1 MKKAKIYIIE
11 AKVRCTKVKTKYR
24 SSWIELEKKLARS
37 IYVNFKPLGK
47 IRFIKD
53 EENEGVLTFWA
64 NIWNNDIDIDYGIY
78 KLKVQI
84 TEGNEAYPDPSMT
97 ILSAELLRKEPT
109 QVEVDEEVDFTAENL
124 NDVEISST
132 PPEVFIDDNYDLPY

>member
-11 AKVRCTKVKTKYR
+11 AKVRYTKVKTKYR
-24 SSWIELEKKLARS
+24 SSWIELEKKLARN
-37 IYVNFKPLGK
+37 IYDNFKPLGK

-64 NIWNNDIDIDYGIY
+64 NIWNNDIDIDYGRY

-84 TEGNEAYPDPSMT
+84 TEGNDAYPDPSMT
-97 ILSAELLRKEPT
+97 ILSAELLSKEQT
-109 QVEVDEEVDFTAENL
+109 QVEVEEEVDFTAENL

-132 PPEVFIDDNYDLPY
+132 PPEVFIDYNNDLPY

>member
-11 AKVRCTKVKTKYR
+11 AKVRYTKVKTKYR
-24 SSWIELEKKLARS
+24 SSWIELEKKLARN
-37 IYVNFKPLGK
+37 IYDNFKPLGK

-64 NIWNNDIDIDYGIY
+64 NIWNNDIDIDYGRY

-84 TEGNEAYPDPSMT
+84 TEGNDAYPDPSMT
-97 ILSAELLRKEPT
+97 ILSAELLSKEQP
-109 QVEVDEEVDFTAENL
+109 QVEVKEEVDFTAENL

>member
-11 AKVRCTKVKTKYR
+11 AKVRYTKVKTKYR
-24 SSWIELEKKLARS
+24 SSWIELEKKLARK
-37 IYVNFKPLGK
+37 IYDNFKPLGK

-64 NIWNNDIDIDYGIY
+64 NIWNNDIDIDYGRY

-84 TEGNEAYPDPSMT
+84 TEGNDAYPDPSMT
-97 ILSAELLRKEPT
+97 ILSAELLSKEQT
-109 QVEVDEEVDFTAENL
+109 QVEVEEEVDFTAENL

>member
-37 IYVNFKPLGK
+37 IYDNFKPLGK

-53 EENEGVLTFWA
+53 ENEEVLTFWA
-64 NIWNNDIDIDYGIY
+64 NIWKDDIDIDYGRY

-84 TEGNEAYPDPSMT
+84 TEGNDAYPDPSMT

-109 QVEVDEEVDFTAENL
+109 QVEVDEEVDFTAENF
-124 NDVEISST
+124 NDVAISST
-132 PPEVFIDDNYDLPY
+132 PPEVFIDDNEDLPY

>member
-11 AKVRCTKVKTKYR
+11 AKVRYTKVKTKYR
-24 SSWIELEKKLARS
+24 SSWIELEKKLARK
-37 IYVNFKPLGK
+37 IYDNFKPLGK

-64 NIWNNDIDIDYGIY
+64 NIWNNDIDIDYGRY

-84 TEGNEAYPDPSMT
+84 TEGNDAYPDPSMT
-97 ILSAELLRKEPT
+97 ILSAELLSKEQT
-109 QVEVDEEVDFTAENL
+109 QVEVEEEVDFTAENL

-132 PPEVFIDDNYDLPY
+132 PPEVFIDDYNDLPY

>member
-11 AKVRCTKVKTKYR
+11 AKVRYTKVKTKYR
-24 SSWIELEKKLARS
+24 SSWIELEKKLARN
-37 IYVNFKPLGK
+37 IYDNFKPLGK

-64 NIWNNDIDIDYGIY
+64 NIWNNDIDIDYGRY

-84 TEGNEAYPDPSMT
+84 TEGNDAYPDPSMT
-97 ILSAELLRKEPT
+97 ILSAELLSKEQP
-109 QVEVDEEVDFTAENL
+109 QVEVEEEVDFTAENL

-132 PPEVFIDDNYDLPY
+132 PPEVFIDYNNDLPY

>member
-11 AKVRCTKVKTKYR
+11 AKVRYTKVKTKYR
-24 SSWIELEKKLARS
+24 SSWIELEKKLARN
-37 IYVNFKPLGK
+37 IYDNFKPLGK

-53 EENEGVLTFWA
+53 DENEGVLTFWA
-64 NIWNNDIDIDYGIY
+64 NIWNNDIDIDYGRY

-84 TEGNEAYPDPSMT
+84 TEGNDAYPDPSMT
-97 ILSAELLRKEPT
+97 ILSAELLSKEQT
-109 QVEVDEEVDFTAENL
+109 QVEVEEEVDFTAENL

-132 PPEVFIDDNYDLPY
+132 PPEVSIDDYNDLPY

>member
-11 AKVRCTKVKTKYR
+11 AKVRYTKVKTKYR
-24 SSWIELEKKLARS
+24 SSWIELEKKLARN
-37 IYVNFKPLGK
+37 IYDNFKPLGK

-53 EENEGVLTFWA
+53 EEDEGALTFWA
-64 NIWNNDIDIDYGIY
+64 NIWNNDIDIDYGRY

-84 TEGNEAYPDPSMT
+84 TEGNDAYPDPSMT
-97 ILSAELLRKEPT
+97 ILSAELLSKEQT
-109 QVEVDEEVDFTAENL
+109 QVEVEEEVDFTAENL

>member
-11 AKVRCTKVKTKYR
+11 AKVRYTKVKTKYR
-24 SSWIELEKKLARS
+24 SSWIELEKKLARN
-37 IYVNFKPLGK
+37 IYDNFKPLGK

-64 NIWNNDIDIDYGIY
+64 NIWNNDIDIDYGRY

-84 TEGNEAYPDPSMT
+84 TEGNDAYPDPSMT
-97 ILSAELLRKEPT
+97 ILSAELLSKEQP
-109 QVEVDEEVDFTAENL
+109 QVEVEEEVDFTAENL

>member
-37 IYVNFKPLGK
+37 IYDNFKPLGK

-64 NIWNNDIDIDYGIY
+64 NIWNNDIDIDYGRY

-84 TEGNEAYPDPSMT
+84 TEGNDAYPDPSMT
-97 ILSAELLRKEPT
+97 ILSAELLRKEQT
-109 QVEVDEEVDFTAENL
+109 QVEVDEEVDFTAENF
-124 NDVEISST
+124 NDVATSST
-132 PPEVFIDDNYDLPY
+132 PPEVFIDDDEDLLY

>member
-24 SSWIELEKKLARS
+24 SSWIELEKKLARN
-37 IYVNFKPLGK
+37 IYDNFKPLGK

-53 EENEGVLTFWA
+53 EENEEVLTFWA

-109 QVEVDEEVDFTAENL
+109 QV
-124 NDVEISST
+124 
-132 PPEVFIDDNYDLPY
+132 

>member
-11 AKVRCTKVKTKYR
+11 AKVRYTKVKTKYR
-24 SSWIELEKKLARS
+24 SSWIELEKKLARN
-37 IYVNFKPLGK
+37 IYDNFKPLGK

-64 NIWNNDIDIDYGIY
+64 NIWNNDIDIDYGRY

-84 TEGNEAYPDPSMT
+84 TEGNDAYPDPSMT
-97 ILSAELLRKEPT
+97 ILSAELLSKEQT
-109 QVEVDEEVDFTAENL
+109 QVEVEKEVDFTAENL

-132 PPEVFIDDNYDLPY
+132 PPEVFIDDYNDLP

>member
-11 AKVRCTKVKTKYR
+11 AKVRFTKDKTKYR

-37 IYVNFKPLGK
+37 IYDNFKPLGK
-47 IRFIKD
+47 IRFLKD
-53 EENEGVLTFWA
+53 EENEEVLTFWA

-84 TEGNEAYPDPSMT
+84 TEGNDAYPDPSMT
-97 ILSAELLRKEPT
+97 ILSAELLRKEQT
-109 QVEVDEEVDFTAENL
+109 QVEVDEEVDFTAENF
-124 NDVEISST
+124 NDVAISST
-132 PPEVFIDDNYDLPY
+132 PQEEFIDDNNDLPY

>member
-37 IYVNFKPLGK
+37 IYDNFKPLGK

-53 EENEGVLTFWA
+53 EENEEVLTFWA
-64 NIWNNDIDIDYGIY
+64 NIWNNDIDIDYGRY

-84 TEGNEAYPDPSMT
+84 TEGNDAYPDPSMT
-97 ILSAELLRKEPT
+97 ILSAELFRKEPT
-109 QVEVDEEVDFTAENL
+109 QVEVDEEVDFTAENF
-124 NDVEISST
+124 NDVAISST
-132 PPEVFIDDNYDLPY
+132 PPEVFIDDNNDLPF

>member
-11 AKVRCTKVKTKYR
+11 AKVRYTKVKTKYR
-24 SSWIELEKKLARS
+24 SSWIELEKKLARN
-37 IYVNFKPLGK
+37 IYDNFKPLGK

-64 NIWNNDIDIDYGIY
+64 NIWNNDIDIDYGRY

-84 TEGNEAYPDPSMT
+84 TEGNDAYPDPSMT
-97 ILSAELLRKEPT
+97 ILSAELLSKEQP

-124 NDVEISST
+124 NDVEISSS
-132 PPEVFIDDNYDLPY
+132 PPEEFIDDNNDLPY

>member
-24 SSWIELEKKLARS
+24 SSWIELEKKLARN
-37 IYVNFKPLGK
+37 IYDNFKPLGK

-64 NIWNNDIDIDYGIY
+64 NIWNNDIDIDYGRY

-84 TEGNEAYPDPSMT
+84 TEGNDAYPDPSMT
-97 ILSAELLRKEPT
+97 ILSAELLSKEQT
-109 QVEVDEEVDFTAENL
+109 QVEVEEEVDFTAENL

>member
-11 AKVRCTKVKTKYR
+11 AKVRYTKVKTKYR
-24 SSWIELEKKLARS
+24 SSWIELEKKLARN
-37 IYVNFKPLGK
+37 IYDNFKPLGK

-53 EENEGVLTFWA
+53 EEDEGVLTFWA
-64 NIWNNDIDIDYGIY
+64 NIWNNDIDIDYGRY

-84 TEGNEAYPDPSMT
+84 TEGNDAYPDPSMT
-97 ILSAELLRKEPT
+97 ILSAELLSKEQT
-109 QVEVDEEVDFTAENL
+109 QVEVEEEVDFTAENL

>member
-11 AKVRCTKVKTKYR
+11 AKVRYTKVKTKYR
-24 SSWIELEKKLARS
+24 SSWIELEKKLARN
-37 IYVNFKPLGK
+37 IYDNFKPLGK

-84 TEGNEAYPDPSMT
+84 TEGNDAYPDPSMT

>member
-11 AKVRCTKVKTKYR
+11 AKVRYTKVKTKYR
-24 SSWIELEKKLARS
+24 SSWIELEKKLARN
-37 IYVNFKPLGK
+37 IYDNFKPLGK

-64 NIWNNDIDIDYGIY
+64 NIWNNDIDIDYGRY

-84 TEGNEAYPDPSMT
+84 TEGNDAYPDPSMT
-97 ILSAELLRKEPT
+97 ILSAELLSKEQP
-109 QVEVDEEVDFTAENL
+109 QVEVDEEVDFSAENL

-132 PPEVFIDDNYDLPY
+132 PPEEFIDDNNDLPY

>member
-11 AKVRCTKVKTKYR
+11 AKVRYTKVKTKYR
-24 SSWIELEKKLARS
+24 SSWIELEKKLARN
-37 IYVNFKPLGK
+37 IYDNFKPLGK

-64 NIWNNDIDIDYGIY
+64 NIWNNDIDIDYGRY

-84 TEGNEAYPDPSMT
+84 TEGNDAYPDPSMT
-97 ILSAELLRKEPT
+97 ILSAELLSKEQT
-109 QVEVDEEVDFTAENL
+109 QVEVEEEVDFTAENL

-132 PPEVFIDDNYDLPY
+132 PPEVSIDDYNDLPY

>member
-11 AKVRCTKVKTKYR
+11 AKVRYTKVKTKYR
-24 SSWIELEKKLARS
+24 SSWIELEKKLARN
-37 IYVNFKPLGK
+37 IYDNFKPLGK

-53 EENEGVLTFWA
+53 EEDEGVLTFWA
-64 NIWNNDIDIDYGIY
+64 NIWNNDIDIDYGRY

-84 TEGNEAYPDPSMT
+84 TEGNDAYPDPSMT
-97 ILSAELLRKEPT
+97 ILSAELLSKEQT
-109 QVEVDEEVDFTAENL
+109 QVEVEEEVDFTAENL

-132 PPEVFIDDNYDLPY
+132 PPEVFIDDNNDLPY

>member
-11 AKVRCTKVKTKYR
+11 AKVRYTKVKTKYR
-24 SSWIELEKKLARS
+24 SSWIELEKKLARN
-37 IYVNFKPLGK
+37 IYDNFKPLGK

-64 NIWNNDIDIDYGIY
+64 NIWNNDIDIDYGRY

-84 TEGNEAYPDPSMT
+84 TEGNDAYPDPSMT
-97 ILSAELLRKEPT
+97 ILSAELLSKEQP

-132 PPEVFIDDNYDLPY
+132 PPEEFIDDNNDLPY

>member
-11 AKVRCTKVKTKYR
+11 AKVRYTKVKTKYR
-24 SSWIELEKKLARS
+24 SSWIELEKKLARN
-37 IYVNFKPLGK
+37 IYDNFKPLGK

-64 NIWNNDIDIDYGIY
+64 NIWNNDIDIDYGRY

-84 TEGNEAYPDPSMT
+84 TEGNDAYPDPSMT
-97 ILSAELLRKEPT
+97 ILSAELLSKEQT
-109 QVEVDEEVDFTAENL
+109 QVEVEEEVDFTAENL

>member
-11 AKVRCTKVKTKYR
+11 AKVRYTKVKTKYR
-24 SSWIELEKKLARS
+24 SSWIELEKKLARN
-37 IYVNFKPLGK
+37 IYDNFKPLGK

-64 NIWNNDIDIDYGIY
+64 NIWNNDIDIDYGRY

-84 TEGNEAYPDPSMT
+84 TEGNDAYPDPSMT
-97 ILSAELLRKEPT
+97 ILSAELLGKEQT
-109 QVEVDEEVDFTAENL
+109 QVEVEEEVDFTAENL

>member
-11 AKVRCTKVKTKYR
+11 AKVRYTKVKTKYR
-24 SSWIELEKKLARS
+24 SSWIELEKKLARN
-37 IYVNFKPLGK
+37 IYDNFKPLGK

-53 EENEGVLTFWA
+53 EEDEGVLTFWA
-64 NIWNNDIDIDYGIY
+64 NIWNNDIDIDYGRY

-84 TEGNEAYPDPSMT
+84 TEGNDAYPDPSMT
-97 ILSAELLRKEPT
+97 ILSAELLSKEQT
-109 QVEVDEEVDFTAENL
+109 QVEVEEEVDFTAENL

-132 PPEVFIDDNYDLPY
+132 PPEVSIDDYNDLPY

>member
-37 IYVNFKPLGK
+37 IYDNFKPLGK

-64 NIWNNDIDIDYGIY
+64 NIWNNDIDIDYGRY

-84 TEGNEAYPDPSMT
+84 TEGNDAYPDPSMT
-97 ILSAELLRKEPT
+97 ILSAELLCKDPT
-109 QVEVDEEVDFTAENL
+109 QVEVDEEVDFTAENF
-124 NDVEISST
+124 NDVATSST
-132 PPEVFIDDNYDLPY
+132 PPEVFIDDDEDLLY

>member
-11 AKVRCTKVKTKYR
+11 AKVRCTKAKTKYR
-24 SSWIELEKKLARS
+24 SSWIELDKKLARS
-37 IYVNFKPLGK
+37 IYDNFKPLGK
-47 IRFIKD
+47 IRFLKD
-53 EENEGVLTFWA
+53 EENEEVLTFWA
-64 NIWNNDIDIDYGIY
+64 NIWNDDIDIDYGRY

-109 QVEVDEEVDFTAENL
+109 QVEVDEEVDFTAENF
-124 NDVEISST
+124 NDVAISST
-132 PPEVFIDDNYDLPY
+132 PPEVFIDDDNDLPY